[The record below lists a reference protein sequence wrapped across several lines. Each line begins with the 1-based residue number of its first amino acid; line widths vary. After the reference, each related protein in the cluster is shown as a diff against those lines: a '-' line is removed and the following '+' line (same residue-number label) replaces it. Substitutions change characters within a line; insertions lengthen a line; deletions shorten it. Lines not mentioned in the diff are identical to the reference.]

1 MVFLITG
8 LVFILCGAILYKFP
22 PKSINSMI
30 GYRTPMSMKNK
41 DTWDEAQRH
50 SGKSMLVVGVITIFL
65 WALSYL
71 LKGFLLSETFQLL
84 VILIGAIIMIVVDE
98 VHLWKIFNRDGSRK
112 GVA

>member
-8 LVFILCGAILYKFP
+8 LVFIFCGLILYKFP
-22 PKSINSMI
+22 PESINSML

-50 SGKSMLVVGVITIFL
+50 GGKSMLVVGVINIFL

-71 LKGFLLSETFQLL
+71 VKGFLLSEIFQGLIMLL
-84 VILIGAIIMIVVDE
+84 GAIIMLVVDE
-98 VHLWKIFNRDGSRK
+98 VHLWRTFNRDGSRK
-112 GVA
+112 